1 MSFFVSDSIKGIVE
15 DIESDL
21 NNATVVPIALIFVQ
35 SGDIFKVNS
44 FNSLKKTIDLT
55 IGKDEAHKL
64 LHNMNNRYSIELSL
78 FGVKCLEVNYQELK
92 FNQIKENDN
101 NLIDL
106 EILIKE

>member
-1 MSFFVSDSIKGIVE
+1 
-15 DIESDL
+15 
-21 NNATVVPIALIFVQ
+21 
-35 SGDIFKVNS
+35 
-44 FNSLKKTIDLT
+44 
-55 IGKDEAHKL
+55 
-64 LHNMNNRYSIELSL
+64 MNNRYSIELSL